1 MLRKDKKQEEQAEKQ
16 TVDEVNA
23 QEVELQE
30 TEQIEPQ
37 TEEGN
42 PEPVEAVDEKD
53 AKLAELTERC
63 ADLADKNLRMMAEFD
78 NFRRRTAKEKI
89 ELQKTAGERI
99 FQDMLPLVDD
109 FERAKAAMEQTE
121 DIASLRQGIE
131 LIYNKFLAFLEK
143 NDVRQIDTTDADFDT
158 DFHEAITQFPAPT
171 PEQKGKVID
180 CTQKGYTLGD
190 KVIRYAKVVVG
201 E

>member
-1 MLRKDKKQEEQAEKQ
+1 MMRKNKTQEEQAEKQ
-16 TVDEVNA
+16 TVVEN
-23 QEVELQE
+23 QESGAKSQDSME
-30 TEQIEPQ
+30 T
-37 TEEGN
+37 
-42 PEPVEAVDEKD
+42 PVEETPQAEEAVEEVDEKD
-53 AKLAELTERC
+53 AKLADLTERC

-109 FERAKAAMEQTE
+109 FERAKAAMQQTE
-121 DIASLRQGIE
+121 DIESIRQGID
-131 LIYNKFLAFLEK
+131 LIYNKFITFLEK
-143 NDVRQIDTTDADFDT
+143 NDVHQIDTTNADFDT

-180 CTQKGYTLGD
+180 CTQKGYMLGE

>member
-1 MLRKDKKQEEQAEKQ
+1 MKFFKKNMKAEKKEKQNIETPEVEEQ
-16 TVDEVNA
+16 VLN
-23 QEVELQE
+23 E
-30 TEQIEPQ
+30 TEQQ
-37 TEEGN
+37 
-42 PEPVEAVDEKD
+42 EAVEEIVEEQPTEDERD
-53 AKLAELTERC
+53 AQIAELTDKC

-99 FQDMLPLVDD
+99 FVDMLSLVDD
-109 FERAKAAMEQTE
+109 FERAKSAMAQSHDVEA
-121 DIASLRQGIE
+121 IRQGIE
-131 LIYNKFLAFLEK
+131 LIYNKFIAFLEK
-143 NDVRQIDTTDADFDT
+143 NDVHQINTTDADFDT
-158 DFHEAITQFPAPT
+158 DFHEAVTQFPAPT

>member
-1 MLRKDKKQEEQAEKQ
+1 MLRKDKKQEEQADKQ

-42 PEPVEAVDEKD
+42 PEPVEVVDEKD